1 MNFRPMRRSRQE
13 LSQEQCIDI
22 LEHSTA
28 GVLSVLG
35 DGGYPYGVP
44 LSYAY
49 KDGKIYFHSA
59 VEGHKIDALLGEPK
73 CSFTVIAQD
82 DIHPDEY
89 TTYFRSAIAFGRIQI
104 FDRMEDILAG
114 LRILGER
121 YNPGDHAGLQREIGK
136 SVAMPGGISHTRVA
150 MPGGISRTRVAVLC
164 MTIDHLSGKEAIELV
179 RAR

>member
-1 MNFRPMRRSRQE
+1 MEFRPMRRKRQE
-13 LSQEQCIDI
+13 LPKEECEKI
-22 LEHSTA
+22 LANGTA

-59 VEGHKIDALLGEPK
+59 VDGHKIDALRNEEK

-89 TTYFRSAIAFGRIQI
+89 TTYFRSVIAFGRMRI
-104 FDRMEDILAG
+104 FDKMEDIIAG

-121 YNPGDHAGLQREIGK
+121 YNPGDHAGLQHEIGK
-136 SVAMPGGISHTRVA
+136 SVATPGGISC
-150 MPGGISRTRVAVLC
+150 TRVAVLC
-164 MTIDHLSGKEAIELV
+164 MEIDHLSGKEAIELV
-179 RAR
+179 RAHKNG